1 MNYGWHTRLSLLVV
15 TVLAIYFACAKL
27 LTAFEVSAFWIMG
40 YFNTIYASPDIDHK
54 KSKPTQHMGAVGWI
68 TSRTFKHRGLLHNPV
83 FWTLL
88 YAFIG
93 YYIYNEYA
101 YEAWLLV
108 GGLVAVY
115 THLLL
120 DCISTKCK
128 RTTTKIK
135 RTLHI

>member
-68 TSRTFKHRGLLHNPV
+68 TSRT
-83 FWTLL
+83 
-88 YAFIG
+88 
-93 YYIYNEYA
+93 
-101 YEAWLLV
+101 
-108 GGLVAVY
+108 
-115 THLLL
+115 
-120 DCISTKCK
+120 
-128 RTTTKIK
+128 
-135 RTLHI
+135 